1 MNVSFDG
8 INSTIVTFM
17 ASEEIAVGDL
27 VSVCENS
34 TVKKS
39 ADNEPFIGIC
49 ISVQNDFVAVQ
60 ISGFA
65 TIKINST
72 EDVKYGL
79 QNFVSDENGNLK
91 ICKSE
96 EVSAIPLNV
105 ISIDATESTVSVF
118 L

>member
-17 ASEEIAVGDL
+17 ASGKIAVGDL
-27 VSVCENS
+27 VNVCENS
-34 TVKKS
+34 TVKKCS
-39 ADNEPFIGIC
+39 DNEPFIGIC
-49 ISVQNDFVAVQ
+49 TSVQNDLVAVQ

-79 QNFVSDENGNLK
+79 QNFVSDENSSLK

-96 EVSAIPLNV
+96 EAIAIPLNV

>member
-1 MNVSFDG
+1 MSVSFNG

-17 ASEEIAVGDL
+17 ASGDIAVGDL

-39 ADNEPFIGIC
+39 GDNEPFIGIC
-49 ISVQNDFVAVQ
+49 TSVQNDLVAVQ

-72 EDVKYGL
+72 ENVKYGL
-79 QNFVSDENGNLK
+79 QNFVSDENSSLK
-91 ICKSE
+91 IGKNE
-96 EVSAIPLNV
+96 ETGAIPLNV